1 MQKGILIIATG
12 HHFYGRMAYNLAV
25 TIKSK
30 SKDLPIA
37 LIFQESAV
45 KHLTPAHFTIF
56 NTLIKT
62 EKKWNELKLKAYE
75 HSPFDQTLM
84 LDADLLWMKDNVEL
98 VFDELKKQSFVC
110 VNEGYYDV
118 QENTD
123 LSNPNYGFGG
133 PTPKELVNAYKLKS
147 GKLWKIRSEFILFKK
162 DKKAENIFA
171 KAWEIY
177 NDPKV
182 NSETFAGVYPDEF
195 AFDVA
200 LNICKTDCHV
210 DRWQP
215 TYWPNLYRFHIPE
228 LHKINKTY
236 YAFSFGGNTATKAAK
251 NIYDLIMQ
259 AACKK
264 LGLKHTFKL
273 QSKKEFLT
281 ERKVF

>member
-12 HHFYGRMAYNLAV
+12 HHNYGRMAYNLAL
-25 TIKSK
+25 TIKAK
-30 SKDLPIA
+30 SNDLPIA

-45 KHLTPAHFTIF
+45 KHLTPAHLEIF

-62 EKKWNELKLKAYE
+62 DKKWNELKLTAYDYT
-75 HSPFDQTLM
+75 PFEQTL
-84 LDADLLWMKDNVEL
+84 LVDADLLWMKDNVEL
-98 VFDELKKQSFVC
+98 VFDQLKKRSFAC
-110 VNEGYYDV
+110 VNEGYYDIDAD
-118 QENTD
+118 ND
-123 LSNPNYGFGG
+123 LSNPNYAFGG
-133 PTPKELVNAYKLKS
+133 PTAQELAKAYKLKT

-162 DKKAENIFA
+162 DEKAGKIFA

-200 LNICKTDCHV
+200 LNICKTDCHI

-259 AACKK
+259 AATRK
-264 LGLKHTFKL
+264 LGLKYTFKL